1 MNKNVLNLTNKGDG
15 NQIKQGD
22 KSKITFE
29 LSDSN
34 NDVLDVGQTA
44 KVYLSKRDYV
54 YQYDA
59 TIKENKV
66 DLVINQIIPS
76 GTYDVEVVANGYVF
90 PSDNTVR
97 ITVTPSVLGRTAN
110 NVESANLYDDLIK
123 YGLEN
128 GAFDSLK
135 LTDEQIVNAVK
146 QDYVKSVGELDVMF
160 LNWHDGF
167 QILPFVFAKS
177 AYEGVLNLSY
187 EDWKKVKQEGLQ
199 NLITLDTPNN
209 VEEFYESVKND
220 PDFRAPF
227 PVQYNLKVDSYDLEF
242 SERYENNYLIP
253 VGNVFKGKRNQIVV
267 RHVFNNNPIEQNKL
281 ELDITL

>member
-34 NDVLDVGQTA
+34 NDVLDVGENA

-97 ITVTPSVLGRTAN
+97 ITVTPSVLGRGLDN
-110 NVESANLYDDLIK
+110 IESANLYNDLIK

-128 GAFDSLK
+128 GLFDDLK
-135 LTDEQIVNAVK
+135 TTQTQIVESVK
-146 QDYVKSVGELDVMF
+146 EDYADSVGELDIMF
-160 LNWHDGF
+160 LDWHDGF
-167 QILPFVFAKS
+167 QILPFVFTKNDYDS
-177 AYEGVLNLSY
+177 GYGSY
-187 EDWKKVKQEGLQ
+187 EDWKNFKKNELQ
-199 NLITLDTPNN
+199 NRITSNKPNN
-209 VEEFYESVKND
+209 VEEFYEHVKSFG
-220 PDFRAPF
+220 FRAPF
-227 PVQYNLKVDSYDLEF
+227 PIQYDLKVDSYYLDV

-253 VGNVFKGKRNQIVV
+253 VGNAIKGERNQIVV
-267 RHVFNNNPIEQNKL
+267 KHVFNNNPIEQNKL

>member
-1 MNKNVLNLTNKGDG
+1 M
-15 NQIKQGD
+15 
-22 KSKITFE
+22 
-29 LSDSN
+29 
-34 NDVLDVGQTA
+34 
-44 KVYLSKRDYV
+44 
-54 YQYDA
+54 
-59 TIKENKV
+59 
-66 DLVINQIIPS
+66 
-76 GTYDVEVVANGYVF
+76 EVVANGYVF

-97 ITVTPSVLGRTAN
+97 ITVTPSVLGRVAD

-199 NLITLDTPNN
+199 NLITLNTLNN

-227 PVQYNLKVDSYDLEF
+227 PVQYDLKVDSYYLDE
-242 SERYENNYLIP
+242 SIRYENNYLIP
-253 VGNVFKGKRNQIVV
+253 LGNAVKGERNQIVV

>member
-97 ITVTPSVLGRTAN
+97 ISVTPSVLGRGLDN
-110 NVESANLYDDLIK
+110 IKSANLYDDLIK

-128 GAFDSLK
+128 GLFDDLK
-135 LTDEQIVNAVK
+135 TTQTQIVESVK
-146 QDYVKSVGELDVMF
+146 EDYANSVGELDVMF
-160 LNWHDGF
+160 LDWHDGF
-167 QILPFVFAKS
+167 SILPFVFTKNDYDS
-177 AYEGVLNLSY
+177 GYGSY
-187 EDWKKVKQEGLQ
+187 EDWKNFKKNELQ
-199 NLITLDTPNN
+199 NLITLNTPNN
-209 VEEFYESVKND
+209 VEEFHENVKNG

-227 PVQYNLKVDSYDLEF
+227 PVQYDLKVDSYYLDV
-242 SERYENNYLIP
+242 STRYENNYLIP
-253 VGNVFKGKRNQIVV
+253 VGEAIKGERNQIVV